1 MNMHTASATHETAT
15 TGAAG
20 TGRAYGSEWLYAV
33 DRDLSGEQNMARDEA
48 MAIACGTDGVPR
60 LRFYSWQPYTLSLGH
75 NQSDAAIDRRTIASK
90 GYGIVRRPTGG
101 RAVFHAEELTYAVAM
116 PSNGDGIHA
125 TYARITEAI
134 MRGLEFLGARDLEF
148 SRSQPDFRE
157 HYTLEESESCF
168 SASALNELT
177 WHGRKLLGSAQRR
190 YGNVLLQHGSL
201 LVGDAHL
208 EIIDLLYP
216 EHDASRRAA
225 LRSRLAERTA
235 TAGDLLNGN
244 APAFDSLADALHDGF
259 AATFGA
265 TLRRTNDLTTTATS
279 THAAEHAA

>member
-1 MNMHTASATHETAT
+1 MHTAAT
-15 TGAAG
+15 THKAAMAGAG
-20 TGRAYGSEWLYAV
+20 NERTYSGEWLYAV
-33 DRDLSGEQNMARDEA
+33 DHDLSGEQNMARDEA
-48 MAIACGTDGVPR
+48 MAIACGRDGVPR

-75 NQSDAAIDRRTIASK
+75 NQSDAAIDRRGIDSK

-125 TYARITEAI
+125 TYSRITEAV
-134 MRGLEFLGARDLEF
+134 MRGLEILGAHDLEF

-190 YGNVLLQHGSL
+190 YGGVLLQHGSL

-216 EHDASRRAA
+216 EHDASRRGA
-225 LRSRLAERTA
+225 LKSRLAERTA
-235 TAGDLLNGN
+235 TVCDLLNGRV
-244 APAFDSLADALHDGF
+244 PAFDSLASALHDGF

-265 TLRRTNDLTTTATS
+265 ALRRTDDLTTTTTS
-279 THAAEHAA
+279 THAAEHAS